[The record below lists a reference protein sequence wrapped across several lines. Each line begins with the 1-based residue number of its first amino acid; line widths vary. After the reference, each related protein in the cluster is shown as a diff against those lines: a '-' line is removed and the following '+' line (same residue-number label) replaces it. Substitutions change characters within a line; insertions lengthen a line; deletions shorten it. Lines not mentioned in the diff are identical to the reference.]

1 MQKRGEKLKPSYEK
15 FEELLIKKQIRAS
28 DVSNATGIVASTFS
42 DWKKGKSVPKTEKL
56 ALLARYFGVA
66 IEDFLSEEV
75 TE

>member
-1 MQKRGEKLKPSYEK
+1 MKPSYEK
-15 FEELLIKKQIRAS
+15 FEELLNKKQIRAS

-56 ALLARYFGVA
+56 ALLARYFGVT

>member
-1 MQKRGEKLKPSYEK
+1 MYKRGEKLKPSYEK

>member
-1 MQKRGEKLKPSYEK
+1 MKPSYEK